1 MDNRNPK
8 DKPLPGPN
16 EIRALLEFLPIFE
29 SRDFIFAEETPIEQ
43 REDGSYYFPYFTM
56 SPDASRFHKAVYDL
70 GFIRPFDWGRWREG
84 VRYVHDPEAL
94 ASADLDTLC
103 KLLTLHVR
111 QDRFCDGHLASMYEC
126 GHLTGILR
134 RLNEMRQN
142 RVSE

>member
-1 MDNRNPK
+1 MDNRNTK
-8 DKPLPGPN
+8 DKPLPGPD

-29 SRDFIFAEETPIEQ
+29 DPAFLFGEEGGGE
-43 REDGSYYFPYFTM
+43 RGEDGSFSFPYYTL
-56 SPDASRFHKAVYDL
+56 SKDASRFRKALHDL
-70 GFIRPFDWGRWREG
+70 GFIRPFDWGSWHEG
-84 VRYVHDPEAL
+84 VRYMHDPEAL

-103 KLLTLHVR
+103 KLLTAHLR
-111 QDRFCDGHLASMYEC
+111 QERFCDGHLASMYKC